1 MNQKQIAKCL
11 DIEYKMY
18 QDYPEGLNAEDG
30 LVEFAK
36 RIAKPFN
43 GLSDI
48 DLVLLGDYFRTG
60 QQVLRNR
67 GLIERRGSKK
77 GDGYKL
83 VQ

>member
-18 QDYPEGLNAEDG
+18 QDYPEGLNAKDG

-67 GLIERRGSKK
+67 GLIERRGSKR

-83 VQ
+83 VR

>member
-1 MNQKQIAKCL
+1 MNQKQIVKCL

-18 QDYPEGLNAEDG
+18 QDYPEGLNAKDG

-43 GLSDI
+43 GFSDI

-60 QQVLRNR
+60 QQVLMNR
-67 GLIERRGSKK
+67 GLIERRGSKR

-83 VQ
+83 V

>member
-36 RIAKPFN
+36 RITKPFN
-43 GLSDI
+43 GFNDI

>member
-18 QDYPEGLNAEDG
+18 QDYPEGLNAKDG

-36 RIAKPFN
+36 RITKPFN

>member
-36 RIAKPFN
+36 RITKPFN

>member
-1 MNQKQIAKCL
+1 MNQKQIDRCL

-36 RIAKPFN
+36 RITKPFN

>member
-18 QDYPEGLNAEDG
+18 QDYPEGLNAKDG

-60 QQVLRNR
+60 QQVLRNSYF
-67 GLIERRGSKK
+67 GNFLIAKNDSFVLKA
-77 GDGYKL
+77 Y
-83 VQ
+83 

>member
-1 MNQKQIAKCL
+1 MNQKQIDRCL

-36 RIAKPFN
+36 RVTKPFN

>member
-36 RIAKPFN
+36 RITKPFN

-67 GLIERRGSKK
+67 GLIERRGSKR